1 MSAEPLSI
9 VPVSSSE
16 NEDKQPTPA
25 QSVKEVYR
33 LTRDSMELVGGAM
46 STAKIMGCDQGDLTR
61 ALNRSGRYLAID
73 HLAEF
78 GARLVQYSP
87 ETAQRLAMAM
97 IRPFDMLVYPRV
109 QITAAERARR
119 LENLLRSMPL
129 GAELVRK
136 ALETP

>member
-1 MSAEPLSI
+1 MSQDLLSI
-9 VPVSSSE
+9 VPDV
-16 NEDKQPTPA
+16 TPSDEP
-25 QSVKEVYR
+25 SVEKSTKDVYR
-33 LTRDSMELVGGAM
+33 LTRDSIELVGGAD
-46 STAKIMGCDQGDLTR
+46 SAAKIMGVDRGDLRR
-61 ALNRSGRYLAID
+61 ALDRSGRYLAID
-73 HLAEF
+73 HLQEF

-87 ETAQRLAMAM
+87 ETAQRIATAMV
-97 IRPFDMLVYPRV
+97 RPFDMLVYPRV